1 MPRFIFWALVIYEV
15 IFAIRL
21 RYFTKNIGNSRR
33 KKPKKHRIAKHYF
46 C

>member
-21 RYFTKNIGNSRR
+21 RYFTKKYREQQTE
-33 KKPKKHRIAKHYF
+33 KAKKHRIAKHYF